1 MRLAYGDTIRVCG
14 LIAVLLIHVCGFGRR
29 PPLAEDTTGWW
40 ICNAFS
46 SLSQWAVPV
55 FVMLS
60 GALLLNPDR
69 QETPLAFARKR
80 FLRVGVPLLFWCYFY
95 LSWSNPKGMS
105 PQSWDFLRQGRPYYH
120 LYFLFIVAGLY
131 LLTPPLR
138 ALIRFL
144 GDRARWWLGTTAL
157 AIAGATV
164 FWRPEAEGRVAWML
178 FVPYLGYY
186 ILGFSLK
193 RRTGDPLTPL
203 LGLLGWLLAAAY
215 LVFGEWV
222 RAADAEPT
230 EALRYVI
237 QGHFSPAVILES
249 LGVFVCLR
257 EWVRRESRWVR
268 ELAQLSLGI
277 YLIHPYLL
285 EELAKS
291 GLGNRW
297 HGPAVGVPVTIV
309 VLLGFSTLA
318 VYLIQRAPF
327 AKLLIGG

>member
-14 LIAVLLIHVCGFGRR
+14 LIAVLLIHACGFGRR

-144 GDRARWWLGTTAL
+144 GDRERWWLGATAL

-215 LVFGEWV
+215 LIFGEWV
-222 RAADAEPT
+222 RATDAEPT

-237 QGHFSPAVILES
+237 LGHFSPAVILES

-285 EELAKS
+285 EELAQS
-291 GLGNRW
+291 GLSNRW
-297 HGPAVGVPVTIV
+297 HGPAVGVPVTV
-309 VLLGFSTLA
+309 AVLLAFSTLA
-318 VYLIQRAPF
+318 IYLIQRAPF